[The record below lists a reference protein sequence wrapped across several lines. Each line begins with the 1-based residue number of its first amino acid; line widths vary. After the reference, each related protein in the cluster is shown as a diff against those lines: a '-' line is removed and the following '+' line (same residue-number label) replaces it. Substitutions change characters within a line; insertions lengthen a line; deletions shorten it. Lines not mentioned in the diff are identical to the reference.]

1 MNLYSQIG
9 NILFEPLYGF
19 ESFSRT
25 DATSFA
31 KHDLIGVKPR
41 LQPVGNE
48 LEEISISIRFH
59 ARFKNPTQAI
69 LELKA
74 AKDSYEVL
82 PVLTGSG
89 RFLGDYVITSMT
101 ETHNEAF
108 ADGELID
115 ASVSLTLQEYAVPDK
130 LQQKQ
135 NAARKLGFAVGD
147 KTPVNTGATQKATTA
162 QKASKNVSAVNSES
176 KSVAASSIA
185 WEQNSSQRTYI
196 EMDMQRSL
204 ANITTSLN
212 SYSGYLS
219 ELASLVPDQTA
230 INAAIQAVAGS
241 VSNFIFPLPSLA
253 ILQQLNLALQA
264 SNLLLKT
271 ANSVIDINVITRKA

>member
-1 MNLYSQIG
+1 MMFAQLG
-9 NILFEPLYGF
+9 NILFEPLNSF
-19 ESFSRT
+19 ESFSRSDNT
-25 DATSFA
+25 TYA

-48 LEEISISIRFH
+48 LEEISITLHLRAEIE
-59 ARFKNPTQAI
+59 KPVEAI
-69 LELKA
+69 LKLKS

-82 PVLTGSG
+82 PLINGAG
-89 RFLGDYVITSMT
+89 RYFGDFVITTMS
-101 ETHNEAF
+101 ENHNQCF
-108 ADGELID
+108 ADGELIE
-115 ASVSLTLQEYAVPDK
+115 ASVQLTLQEFAVPDK
-130 LQQKQ
+130 LQQQQ
-135 NAARKLGFAVGD
+135 NAARKQAFAVGD
-147 KTPVNTGATQKATTA
+147 KTPVSTGATQKATTA

-196 EMDMQRSL
+196 ETDMQRSL

-219 ELASLVPDQTA
+219 ELASLVPNQA
-230 INAAIQAVAGS
+230 SINAAIAAVAGA

-253 ILQQLNLALQA
+253 ILQQLNLALQSA
-264 SNLLLKT
+264 NVLLKT